1 MNEQQEERMRTQ
13 IKETFHKA
21 WRDVLEAKV
30 REEPPDYD
38 WIVRLYTEMRHN
50 LTYFLKKG
58 SAFRTE
64 IEESLDIE
72 LFDQM
77 IRHGAFKGQE
87 FYNLVCYVFDLC
99 LKLGSPARDKDVN
112 KLKDEVL
119 ESLKNSGVFAI
130 LVPLFFKNINICIE
144 WIHKDLSLVPE
155 ELKKIVN
162 SKK

>member
-21 WRDVLEAKV
+21 WCDVLEAKV

-50 LTYFLKKG
+50 FTFFLKKD
-58 SAFRTE
+58 STFRTE
-64 IEESLDIE
+64 IEEALDVE

-77 IRHGAFKGQE
+77 IRHGAFRGQE
-87 FYNLVCYVFDLC
+87 FYNLVCYVFDLS

-112 KLKDEVL
+112 ELKEEVL
-119 ESLKNSGVFAI
+119 ESLKNNSPFAV
-130 LVPLFFKNINICIE
+130 LVPLFFKNINKCIE
-144 WIHKDLSLVPE
+144 WIHKDLSLVSE
-155 ELKKIVN
+155 ELKKIIN

>member
-1 MNEQQEERMRTQ
+1 MY
-13 IKETFHKA
+13 
-21 WRDVLEAKV
+21 L
-30 REEPPDYD
+30 
-38 WIVRLYTEMRHN
+38 L
-50 LTYFLKKG
+50 
-58 SAFRTE
+58 
-64 IEESLDIE
+64 
-72 LFDQM
+72 
-77 IRHGAFKGQE
+77 
-87 FYNLVCYVFDLC
+87 LVIIYLCYVFDLC

-112 KLKDEVL
+112 KLKDKVL